1 MDNNNIKQG
10 VTYGII
16 GGLIFLAISFG
27 PWALGSVDDF
37 VTVATVTNFI
47 PFHFIILLVIGFKL
61 RKENGG
67 LYSFK
72 DALQF
77 TFMAY
82 VVYSIIEAVGTYV
95 LYAIIDPEL
104 TGKMI
109 EIAIAKT
116 TQMMEKLGAPEAD
129 IEKTIKKMQA
139 EPKTT
144 TFKQVFLG
152 LGLAI
157 GFNFVKA
164 LILSVIVK
172 KNEEF
177 PDQI

>member
-1 MDNNNIKQG
+1 MENNNIKQG
-10 VTYGII
+10 ITYGII

-27 PWALGSVDDF
+27 PWALGSVEDF
-37 VTVATVTNFI
+37 VSVTTITNFI

-61 RKENGG
+61 RKNNDG

-72 DALQF
+72 EALQF
-77 TFMAY
+77 TFVGY
-82 VVYSIIEAVGTYV
+82 VIYALIEAIGTYV
-95 LYAIIDPEL
+95 LYVLLDPEL
-104 TGKMI
+104 TAKVI
-109 EIAIAKT
+109 EIAIAKAM
-116 TQMMEKLGAPEAD
+116 QMMEKLGAPEVE
-129 IEKTIKKMQA
+129 IENTIKKMRA

-164 LILSVIVK
+164 LILSIIVK
-172 KNEEF
+172 KNEEI